1 MMHASSTQPRRR
13 AAFSLLEMVLSLSVL
28 AVAFTAVGSV
38 VVLATKVM
46 PAPDSAEAASVDQYR
61 ALTRMVEDLEQARYI
76 TGGSVNSITFV
87 VDDRTGDGLPDRMS
101 YAWSGIAGDPLTL
114 TINGSPPTA
123 LVQNV
128 RAFSLRGAVATRTD
142 RVPASSE
149 VSNTQLLFAH
159 NTASSPASI
168 SITSNSWVGQVLALD
183 LPPGTISYTIDRVR
197 YRARSNGANSGGTHV
212 RLRSFDADT
221 NTTGSIEAATYL
233 PESMLSSSYSWQ
245 DQTFDPPPSFSA
257 DDLCALTLEWNNGY
271 VSADIEYDNSG
282 GNALLWDDD
291 AGQSWSE
298 FSNKSVLAEAYGTYT
313 VGMPGVEL
321 TRTVVTHVGVTL
333 QIGAGTAQSV
343 TARLFREPGLHSAV
357 WDAGFDASPASL
369 DMDGNGVDW
378 AFSSGGA
385 AASFDAGKW
394 TVDGVLYTQPAHNF
408 DEPFVVDL
416 MMGSTA
422 GNRSG
427 ATFQINAD
435 QSGGDAVPII
445 VRVGMDHDGSYCVR
459 VYDTERPDS
468 PRLDLTGLGDNPPEV
483 RLLVVPADNAVGVI
497 INGKPAGSFYYEPV
511 AADGLPGLAR
521 LTEGSDGFFDH
532 VSIRVGASA
541 VVTSPA
547 GAESDSGSDEG
558 DDGLVGGLL
567 NGLLGQ

>member
-1 MMHASSTQPRRR
+1 MTRKVKTRPKQRT
-13 AAFSLLEMVLSLSVL
+13 AFSLLEMVLSLSVL

-38 VVLATKVM
+38 FVLATKVM
-46 PAPDSAEAASVDQYR
+46 PAPDSAEAASVDQSR
-61 ALTRMVEDLEQARYI
+61 ALSRLIEDLEQARYI
-76 TGGSVNSITFV
+76 TGGSANSITFV

-114 TINGSPPTA
+114 TINGSSPTA

-128 RAFSLRGAVATRTD
+128 RAFSLQATVATRTD

-149 VSNTQLLFAH
+149 VSDEQMLFAH
-159 NTASSPASI
+159 SNAGWAASI
-168 SITSNSWVGQVLALD
+168 SVTSNSWVGQVLAID
-183 LPPGTISYTIDRVR
+183 LPPGAVSYTIDRVR
-197 YRARSNGANSGGTHV
+197 YRARSNGSNSGGTHV

-282 GNALLWDDD
+282 GNSLLWDDD

-357 WDAGFDASPASL
+357 WDAGFDSSPANL
-369 DMDGNGVDW
+369 DMDGSGADW

-394 TVDGVLYTQPAHNF
+394 TVDGVLYTQPTHNF

-416 MMGSTA
+416 IMGSTA

-427 ATFQINAD
+427 ASFQINAD
-435 QSGGDAVPII
+435 QFDGDAVPIT
-445 VRVGMDHDGSYCVR
+445 VRAGLDDGGEYCVT
-459 VYDTERPDS
+459 VYDTESLDS
-468 PRLDLTGLGDNPPEV
+468 ARLDATGLGTHPPEV
-483 RLLVVPADNAVGVI
+483 RLLVVPAGNAVGVI
-497 INGKPAGSFYYEPV
+497 INGQPAGSFYYEPV
-511 AADGLPGLAR
+511 AAGGLPGLAR

-547 GAESDSGSDEG
+547 GAVSDSGSDEG
-558 DDGLVGGLL
+558 GDGLVGGLL
-567 NGLLGQ
+567 GW